1 MAVTKL
7 WKVSVRLGQVLDYT
21 TNPEK
26 TANPEYSPEDY
37 QALKDVLAYAKD
49 EEKTEH
55 EFFCDG
61 INCNVA
67 MARDQFITVKE
78 QFGKT
83 DGIQAYHGYL
93 SFKENEV
100 TPEQA
105 QQIGMEFARKMWGK
119 EVRMELEEL
128 ISDMYADRGSME
140 EVLTELG
147 DPAEFAK
154 QYQNEQKYLIGPEYF
169 DTYLWFVK
177 VVLICAAVPILII
190 SLINAIGEIPAITS
204 QNAAS
209 VIIRAIVDGLIVG
222 ITDAMLSCISAFGAV
237 TLTFAI
243 MERKKIQIEMKKA
256 EKWSVESLSEER
268 KIPSARW
275 TPKIL
280 EPVPDKKAIISRGDS
295 IVGIVFIVIFSV
307 LLIFAPHFFA
317 AIFTEG
323 EAITTVPVF
332 NLEQWGIVLPV
343 FVISLLIGLI
353 DEILRLIIGVYC
365 KLVMISNIL
374 CGVIQIVLSAIVLKV
389 LPIWNPNFVL
399 EIEQALGA
407 NADSSA
413 NFFTYWNADMV
424 SNGLLAFIVVITLFE
439 IGVTIYKTLRYGV
452 SVKNGINSNT

>member
-1 MAVTKL
+1 MTPNEKDYMDRYIYQVIH
-7 WKVSVRLGQVLDYT
+7 RL
-21 TNPEK
+21 PK
-26 TANPEYSPEDY
+26 
-37 QALKDVLAYAKD
+37 
-49 EEKTEH
+49 
-55 EFFCDG
+55 
-61 INCNVA
+61 
-67 MARDQFITVKE
+67 
-78 QFGKT
+78 
-83 DGIQAYHGYL
+83 
-93 SFKENEV
+93 
-100 TPEQA
+100 A
-105 QQIGMEFARKMWGK
+105 QRE

-128 ISDMYADRGSME
+128 ISDIYADRGSME

-190 SLINAIGEIPAITS
+190 SLINAIGEMPAITS

-268 KIPSARW
+268 KTPSSRW